1 MTSRDLPAGFVDKGP
16 QKQDSSPTPDIPCS
30 VPNLHALVMTADVS
44 SHNFVRKGT
53 GYAEAS
59 SEATFF
65 TRPASA
71 QRAVAVMTTNKIG
84 LCLKKV
90 VVNSVNKSANGKFK
104 IVAAHLIPLSSSIR
118 DLHTKIWDMF
128 VTFKVRG
135 LLFRDEFVLAF
146 LRRGRVVSMV
156 MLNTLNG
163 LTESE
168 ARSISARLTLRLELL
183 PRSVVR

>member
-1 MTSRDLPAGFVDKGP
+1 
-16 QKQDSSPTPDIPCS
+16 
-30 VPNLHALVMTADVS
+30 
-44 SHNFVRKGT
+44 
-53 GYAEAS
+53 
-59 SEATFF
+59 
-65 TRPASA
+65 
-71 QRAVAVMTTNKIG
+71 MTTNKIG

-146 LRRGRVVSMV
+146 LRRGRVDGDAEHAQRSDRVRGEEHLREVDSAPRAAAAVRRPLIRAKARLGRYSNDASSFRVSPANQSSS
-156 MLNTLNG
+156 MLSKRAAASASIDL
-163 LTESE
+163 SARAKPR
-168 ARSISARLTLRLELL
+168 ARSANGST
-183 PRSVVR
+183 

>member
-1 MTSRDLPAGFVDKGP
+1 
-16 QKQDSSPTPDIPCS
+16 
-30 VPNLHALVMTADVS
+30 
-44 SHNFVRKGT
+44 
-53 GYAEAS
+53 
-59 SEATFF
+59 
-65 TRPASA
+65 
-71 QRAVAVMTTNKIG
+71 MTTNKIG

>member
-1 MTSRDLPAGFVDKGP
+1 
-16 QKQDSSPTPDIPCS
+16 
-30 VPNLHALVMTADVS
+30 
-44 SHNFVRKGT
+44 
-53 GYAEAS
+53 
-59 SEATFF
+59 
-65 TRPASA
+65 
-71 QRAVAVMTTNKIG
+71 MTTNKIG

-128 VTFKVRG
+128 GTFKVRG

-146 LRRGRVVSMV
+146 LRRGRGRVVSMV

>member
-1 MTSRDLPAGFVDKGP
+1 
-16 QKQDSSPTPDIPCS
+16 
-30 VPNLHALVMTADVS
+30 
-44 SHNFVRKGT
+44 
-53 GYAEAS
+53 
-59 SEATFF
+59 
-65 TRPASA
+65 
-71 QRAVAVMTTNKIG
+71 MTTNKIG

-146 LRRGRVVSMV
+146 LRRGRVD
-156 MLNTLNG
+156 G
-163 LTESE
+163 DAEH
-168 ARSISARLTLRLELL
+168 AQRSDR
-183 PRSVVR
+183 VRGEERG